1 MTIDQSLLLARP
13 ATPDDRQLIR
23 SLMRSEGYV
32 HTHLDWK
39 PVEDWLGDQP
49 FLIAEHETRSVGA
62 LACPPAP
69 ADTAWLRFFAVVPY
83 TSIEEVWHRLWPQA
97 RKGLEALEV
106 KGAAALSLDGR
117 LDSLYQAVGFE
128 QTHNVV
134 VLNRPYERTGT
145 SKFSFPFDFSSPRD
159 PSPLRQAAPREVRG
173 AGGSGRGAG
182 GKRFGF
188 GKLETSANQAHSPV
202 TIRLARPAEYQIIG
216 EIDTAAFVAPWQM
229 TPELIR
235 LAMGQSNFVTVA
247 EVEGQIVGYQ
257 LSTPS
262 SSGAHLAR
270 LAVRPEWQGRGIGSA
285 LVVHVIEHYR
295 KLGAREI
302 TINTQDSNAASIR
315 VYQRL
320 GFTLTG
326 MRFPVFQLVLR

>member
-1 MTIDQSLLLARP
+1 MTVDHSLLLARP

-49 FLIAEHETRSVGA
+49 FLIAEHETQSVGA

-83 TSIEEVWHRLWPQA
+83 TSLEEVWHRLWPQA
-97 RKGLEALEV
+97 RKGLETLEV

-117 LDSLYQAVGFE
+117 LDALYRAVGFE

-134 VLNRPYERTGT
+134 VLNRPYERTERNGA
-145 SKFSFPFDFSSPRD
+145 SRFSLP
-159 PSPLRQAAPREVRG
+159 
-173 AGGSGRGAG
+173 
-182 GKRFGF
+182 FGF
-188 GKLETSANQAHSPV
+188 GKPETSAAQAHNPA

-235 LAMGQSNFVTVA
+235 LAMAQSNFVTVA
-247 EVEGQIVGYQ
+247 EVDGHLVGYQ

-285 LVVHVIEHYR
+285 LVVHVIEYYR
-295 KLGAREI
+295 KRGAREI